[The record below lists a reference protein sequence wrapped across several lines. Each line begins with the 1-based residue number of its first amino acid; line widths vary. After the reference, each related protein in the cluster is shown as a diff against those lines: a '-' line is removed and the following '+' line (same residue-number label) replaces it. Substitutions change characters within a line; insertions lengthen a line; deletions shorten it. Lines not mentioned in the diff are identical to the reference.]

1 MTKEK
6 QELSAQAY
14 KDRCDEVLLKR
25 GKKSGKIVPQ
35 GISTEQVLDF
45 LEEDKEKDYKI
56 YPKFKALNYGSQIE
70 YSGWLSFNGLESSTY
85 SSSDYEDFEIYGD
98 FQDKKTKKK
107 SKTTDKEIEDLYN
120 LDIEETIKEFGKL

>member
-6 QELSAQAY
+6 QET
-14 KDRCDEVLLKR
+14 KDNR
-25 GKKSGKIVPQ
+25 
-35 GISTEQVLDF
+35 
-45 LEEDKEKDYKI
+45 
-56 YPKFKALNYGSQIE
+56 PKYKALGFDSQRH

-85 SSSDYEDFEIYGD
+85 SSSEYEDFEIYGD

-120 LDIEETIKEFGKL
+120 LDIEETIKEYGKL

>member
-6 QELSAQAY
+6 QENY
-14 KDRCDEVLLKR
+14 KDHCDEVLLKR
-25 GKKSGKIVPQ
+25 GKKGGKIVPQ
-35 GISTEQVLDF
+35 SISTEQVLDF

-98 FQDKKTKKK
+98 FQDKKSKKK
-107 SKTTDKEIEDLYN
+107 YKTADKEIEDLYN
-120 LDIEETIKEFGKL
+120 LDIEETIKEYGKL

>member
-85 SSSDYEDFEIYGD
+85 SPFDHEEFDLYGD

-120 LDIEETIKEFGKL
+120 LDIEETIKEYGKL

>member
-6 QELSAQAY
+6 QENY
-14 KDRCDEVLLKR
+14 KDCCDEVLLKR
-25 GKKSGKIVPQ
+25 GKKGGKIVPQ
-35 GISTEQVLDF
+35 GIITEQVLDF

-107 SKTTDKEIEDLYN
+107 SKTIDKEIEDLYN
-120 LDIEETIKEFGKL
+120 LDIEETIKEYGKL

>member
-1 MTKEK
+1 MPKEK
-6 QELSAQAY
+6 QENY
-14 KDRCDEVLLKR
+14 KDHCDEVLLKR
-25 GKKSGKIVPQ
+25 GKKGGKIVPQ

-98 FQDKKTKKK
+98 FCGANKRKYK
-107 SKTTDKEIEDLYN
+107 SKTPVKEIEDLYN
-120 LDIEETIKEFGKL
+120 LDIEETIKEYGRL

>member
-1 MTKEK
+1 MPKEK

-120 LDIEETIKEFGKL
+120 LDIEETIKEYGKL